1 MSYFD
6 DYASYLIPGMWYV
19 VDSTGMFIAETEN
32 LEEAKKAATPTDTI
46 LLAFNNKGT
55 TEYIEPK
62 QEVNKITIDFTN
74 NVLTVDGS
82 DVILQDNSYKQG
94 ENILNEDDGLSLID
108 CAYSF
113 TDNVEVIGTVKMKDA
128 KDITYLLEE

>member
-1 MSYFD
+1 MSYYD
-6 DYASYLIPGMWYV
+6 DYGQYLIPGMWYV

-32 LEEAKKAATPTDTI
+32 LEEAKKAASPTDAI
-46 LLAFNNKGT
+46 LLAFNNNGT

-82 DVILQDNSYKQG
+82 DVILQGNSYKQG
-94 ENILNEDDGLSLID
+94 ENILNEDDGLALID

-128 KDITYLLEE
+128 KAITYLLEE

>member
-1 MSYFD
+1 MSY
-6 DYASYLIPGMWYV
+6 YNNYTQYLITGMWYV
-19 VDSTGMFIAETEN
+19 VDSTGMFITETES
-32 LEEAKKAATPTDTI
+32 LEEAKKAASPTDTI

-55 TEYIEPK
+55 TENIEPK
-62 QEVNKITIDFTN
+62 QSVNKITIDFTN

-82 DVILQDNSYKQG
+82 DVILQGNSYKQG
-94 ENILNEDDGLSLID
+94 ENILNEDDGLALID

>member
-1 MSYFD
+1 MSYYD
-6 DYASYLIPGMWYV
+6 NYTQYLIPGMWYV
-19 VDSTGMFIAETEN
+19 VDSTGMFIAETES
-32 LEEAKKAATPTDTI
+32 LEEAKKAATQSDTI

-62 QEVNKITIDFTN
+62 QEVNKIAIDFTN

-82 DVILQDNSYKQG
+82 DVILQGNSYKQG

-108 CAYSF
+108 SAYSY

>member
-1 MSYFD
+1 MSYYD
-6 DYASYLIPGMWYV
+6 NYTQYLVPGMWYV
-19 VDSTGMFIAETEN
+19 VDSTGMFVAETES
-32 LEEAKKAATPTDTI
+32 LEEAKKAATPSDTI

-55 TEYIEPK
+55 TEYIEKK

-82 DVILQDNSYKQG
+82 DVILQGNSYKQG
-94 ENILNEDDGLSLID
+94 ENILNEDDGLALID
-108 CAYSF
+108 CACSL
-113 TDNVEVIGTVKMKDA
+113 TDNVEVIGTVKMKNA

>member
-1 MSYFD
+1 MSYYD
-6 DYASYLIPGMWYV
+6 DYTQYLIPGMWYV

-32 LEEAKKAATPTDTI
+32 LEAAKKVASANHNIFLP
-46 LLAFNNKGT
+46 FNNKGT

-62 QEVNKITIDFTN
+62 QSVNKITINFTN

-82 DVILQDNSYKQG
+82 DVMLQGNSYKHG
-94 ENILNEDDGLSLID
+94 ENILNEDDGLALID

-113 TDNVEVIGTVKMKDA
+113 TDNVEVIGTVKTKNA

>member
-1 MSYFD
+1 MSYYD
-6 DYASYLIPGMWYV
+6 DYGQYLIPGMWYV
-19 VDSTGMFIAETEN
+19 VDSNGMFIAETEN
-32 LEEAKKAATPTDTI
+32 LEEAKKVASPTDNI

-55 TEYIEPK
+55 TEYVEPK

-94 ENILNEDDGLSLID
+94 ENILNEDDGLALID

-113 TDNVEVIGTVKMKDA
+113 TDNVEVIGTVKIKDA

>member
-1 MSYFD
+1 MSYYD
-6 DYASYLIPGMWYV
+6 DYEQNLIPGMWYV
-19 VDSTGMFIAETEN
+19 VDSTGMFIAETES
-32 LEEAKKAATPTDTI
+32 LEEAMKAATPSDTI

-62 QEVNKITIDFTN
+62 PEVNKITIDFTN

-82 DVILQDNSYKQG
+82 DVILQGNSYKQG
-94 ENILNEDDGLSLID
+94 ENILNEDNGLALID